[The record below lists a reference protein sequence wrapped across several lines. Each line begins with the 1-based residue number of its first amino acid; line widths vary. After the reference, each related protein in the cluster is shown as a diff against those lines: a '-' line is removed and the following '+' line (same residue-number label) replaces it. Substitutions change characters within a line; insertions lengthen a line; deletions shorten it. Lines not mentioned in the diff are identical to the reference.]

1 MIPSLYVLLSGHAAI
16 RVDRG
21 SGRLQ
26 VIEWWGGDVT
36 GLLPYSRLT
45 GAPGNSTAEEPTEVL
60 AIHSDH
66 FPEMIAN
73 CHELTA
79 ILVHVMLD
87 RARRFT
93 SADLQTEKLASLGRL
108 SAGLAHELN
117 NPASAVARSAEE
129 LSGCLFE
136 LEASALT
143 LGSAGLTA
151 QQLAVL
157 SEVRRRCDGAD
168 LNATLSPMER
178 ADREDEVGEW
188 MGKHGLRGEIIE
200 GIAET
205 PLTFEDLDGLA
216 RALGDEHLGHALRSL
231 AATCQVRRLAT
242 DVRMAARRVHD
253 LVKSVKGFTHM
264 DQSGSKKPVDVRQGL
279 ADTLAVLRGKAKER
293 SVTLSLDA
301 EDDLPS
307 IEGFGG
313 ELNQVWQNLID
324 NAIDATP
331 AEGHVTVRAARKNG
345 GVVVRVT
352 DEGPGIP
359 DNLKDRIF
367 EPFFTTK
374 PQGEGTG
381 LGLDIVRRLV
391 RMHNGLIELSSR
403 PGCTEFRVTLPG
415 APA

>member
-1 MIPSLYVLLSGHAAI
+1 MAHAERRLRPFPGVSVTDAPLIDRLIAHRTVGSAPLEQLQWLVSKGTLKHFEAGDVLNTKGELIPYLYVLLSGHAAI

-93 SADLQTEKLASLGRL
+93 SADLQTEKLVSLGRL

-151 QQLAVL
+151 RQLAVL
-157 SEVRRRCDGAD
+157 SEVR
-168 LNATLSPMER
+168 
-178 ADREDEVGEW
+178 
-188 MGKHGLRGEIIE
+188 
-200 GIAET
+200 
-205 PLTFEDLDGLA
+205 
-216 RALGDEHLGHALRSL
+216 
-231 AATCQVRRLAT
+231 
-242 DVRMAARRVHD
+242 
-253 LVKSVKGFTHM
+253 
-264 DQSGSKKPVDVRQGL
+264 
-279 ADTLAVLRGKAKER
+279 
-293 SVTLSLDA
+293 
-301 EDDLPS
+301 
-307 IEGFGG
+307 
-313 ELNQVWQNLID
+313 
-324 NAIDATP
+324 
-331 AEGHVTVRAARKNG
+331 
-345 GVVVRVT
+345 
-352 DEGPGIP
+352 
-359 DNLKDRIF
+359 
-367 EPFFTTK
+367 
-374 PQGEGTG
+374 
-381 LGLDIVRRLV
+381 
-391 RMHNGLIELSSR
+391 
-403 PGCTEFRVTLPG
+403 
-415 APA
+415 